1 MDEDEARARQRIA
14 AGRTRLILD
23 RPFIGTLT
31 LHLEP
36 VSADAEWCATLG
48 TDGTRLWF
56 NPAFVNAV
64 PFEHLQF
71 WLAHEALHCA
81 LGHFARRAHRRRH
94 RWDVACDHAVNL
106 LLWDDGLTLPPDAI
120 CDAAFRGLA
129 AEEIYPLI
137 PEDAPDAS
145 PDRHDFDR
153 DAAGGGLAG
162 FLGETRRGQGDL
174 GGVTSATTGDTGAA
188 PDEDPGD
195 SWDDAGHEKRHK
207 APAGSRETRGL
218 PQPSPTELEQ
228 VWRSRLATA
237 AQAARE
243 AGRLGQSWA
252 RVLEK
257 LIAPTLP
264 WRALLARYVVS
275 AAREDYT
282 FQRPPRRD
290 GTAIL
295 PRLARGS
302 MRIVAV
308 LDTSGS
314 ITAHEL
320 NEFAAELDALKAQVR
335 AELIIHACD
344 ERLAPGGPWVF
355 DPWEPVALPETLS
368 GGGGT
373 RFTPV
378 FEWIEGASLAPDLLV
393 YFTDAQ
399 GEFPEGEPPYPV
411 LWLVKGRAPVPFG
424 ERVQLN

>member
-1 MDEDEARARQRIA
+1 MDDDEARARARIA

-31 LHLEP
+31 LHLDP
-36 VSADAEWCATLG
+36 VAADPAWCDTLG
-48 TDGTRLWF
+48 TDGTHLFF
-56 NPAFVNAV
+56 NPAFVNALG
-64 PFEHLQF
+64 FEHLQF

-81 LGHFARRAHRRRH
+81 LGHMARRAHRLRR
-94 RWDVACDHAVNL
+94 RWDLACDHAVNQL
-106 LLWDDGLTLPPDAI
+106 LHDDGLTVPPGAPIDAR
-120 CDAAFRGLA
+120 FRGLA
-129 AEEIYPLI
+129 AEEIYPML
-137 PEDAPDAS
+137 PEEPEAES
-145 PDRHDFDR
+145 IDRHVFER
-153 DAAGGGLAG
+153 DGAGGGLAG
-162 FLGETRRGQGDL
+162 FLGEASLGAGDR
-174 GGVTSATTGDTGAA
+174 GGVVSASTGDAGAQH
-188 PDEDPGD
+188 DEPAED
-195 SWDDAGHEKRHK
+195 SWDDAGYEKRRK
-207 APAGSRETRGL
+207 APAGSRDTVAMPR
-218 PQPSPTELEQ
+218 PSPMELEQ
-228 VWRSRLATA
+228 LWRSRLATA
-237 AQAARE
+237 AQAARD

-264 WRALLARYVVS
+264 WRSLLARYVVT

-314 ITAHEL
+314 ITANEL
-320 NEFAAELDALKAQVR
+320 NEFAQELDALKAQVR
-335 AELIIHACD
+335 AELTIHACD
-344 ERLAPGGPWVF
+344 ERLAPDGPWVF
-355 DPWEPVALPETLS
+355 DPWEPVQLPESVS

-378 FEWIEGASLAPDLLV
+378 FEWVERAAIVPDLLV

-399 GEFPEGEPPYPV
+399 GEFPPEEPPYPV